1 MIDLS
6 DNDIINQ
13 YYSPKENSIKKIFA
27 KLCKQRSDV
36 LISYID
42 VADKTQF
49 ESDSNH
55 FIVTDQMVDTNK
67 YPSKKIL
74 KLPDSVFGTYYISE
88 QLENSS
94 ISKEFNLFSNRANV
108 QRQFWF
114 YKIIENGWLDRCVTS
129 YIGSTSRSSQ
139 PDLNPQQFVDYLHKN
154 FFFPMYETEYQFAR
168 ENVPYQNFVESGD
181 LRKIMIKTK
190 LSIVIE
196 TYHERSDAITF
207 SEKIFRALQVPRPWV
222 LSGATGSVSRLR
234 SMGFDV
240 FDDYIDHSY
249 DSYPTDQDIAQRD
262 SNIMNQVERVMNLTV
277 TKSIQDDWYQRYQN
291 NCKIL
296 ALWNQTWR
304 KDFQQFILDNFPDV
318 QINFDDDYWN
328 KKY

>member
-27 KLCKQRSDV
+27 NLCKQKSDV

-49 ESDSNH
+49 ESDSKQ
-55 FIVTDQMVDTNK
+55 FIVTDQMVDISK
-67 YPSKKIL
+67 YPSKTIL
-74 KLPDSVFGTYYISE
+74 KLPDSLFGIYYIPE
-88 QLENSS
+88 QLEDCY
-94 ISKEFNLFSNRANV
+94 ISKDFNLFSNRANV

-114 YKIIENGWLDRCVTS
+114 YKIIENGWLDRCMTS
-129 YIGSTSRSSQ
+129 YIGSTSRTDR
-139 PDLNPQQFVDYLHKN
+139 PDLTSQQFVDYLHKK
-154 FFFPMYETEYQFAR
+154 FFFPIYETEHQFAR
-168 ENVPYQNFVESGD
+168 KNVPYQNFVESGD

-190 LSIVIE
+190 LSVVIE

-222 LSGATGSVSRLR
+222 LSGATGSVSRLK

-249 DSYPTDQDIAQRD
+249 DSYPTDQNIAQRD
-262 SNIMNQVERVMNLTV
+262 FDIMNQIERVMNLTV
-277 TKSIQDDWYQRYQN
+277 TKSMQDDWYRRYQN
-291 NCKIL
+291 NYKIL
-296 ALWNQTWR
+296 ASWNQTWK
-304 KDFQQFILDNFPDV
+304 KDFQQFILDNFPDI
-318 QINFDDDYWN
+318 QINFGGEWN
-328 KKY
+328 EN